1 MKTLLIA
8 LIVLSC
14 LILPASAY
22 TISGMNITPQEN
34 IIAGDKISLSFSLK
48 PTPTYYPDGRKYS
61 ANPDNTIALI
71 TAIDNPVWIRKTVLN
86 GAESV
91 QTIEGKSVLALEGW
105 DIAYLQ
111 SSVIPVGYEEI
122 INITLTGNAPNV
134 SSTSAVPF
142 ITISEHDK
150 TGQKIQGSEQIFRQT
165 VINKDDLVSALYLA
179 EQDII
184 KFDASIT
191 EKEAMGLDVS
201 VERKFH
207 ASAVT
212 ILGIT
217 KQLPP
222 DQYQDALIRLKN
234 INTLVYEGETA
245 LDRAWAVQEI
255 DKALTSLNQLDGVIE
270 WFDNNST
277 LDYPGMKQII
287 AQQGNTSRVISSA
300 TQTMQAGRF
309 EESRELSR
317 EAFLIANQT
326 YYDALIVQK
335 RAMDPLTIVWD
346 FWYLAI
352 IGIIVGAVYLLFKP
366 RKKKPKK
373 PKEKKEWQKC

>member
-1 MKTLLIA
+1 
-8 LIVLSC
+8 
-14 LILPASAY
+14 
-22 TISGMNITPQEN
+22 MNITPQEN

-287 AQQGNTSRVISSA
+287 AQQGNASRVISSA
-300 TQTMQAGRF
+300 TKTLQAGRF

-366 RKKKPKK
+366 RKKKTKK
-373 PKEKKEWQKC
+373 AKEKKE